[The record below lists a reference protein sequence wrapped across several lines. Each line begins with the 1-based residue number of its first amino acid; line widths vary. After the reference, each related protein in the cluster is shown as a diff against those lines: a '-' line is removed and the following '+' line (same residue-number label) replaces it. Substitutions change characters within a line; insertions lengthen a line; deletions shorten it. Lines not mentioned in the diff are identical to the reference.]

1 MNKLS
6 FIFILVLAGMAISA
20 PAQLPNASTPVEV
33 LQSVKIE
40 QRLNEVLPLDTVF
53 RNEEGETVK
62 LGDYFGKK
70 PVLISLVYYEC
81 PMLCTLV
88 LNGELKALRGLNFDV
103 GKEFEVVTVSID
115 PTETSEMASVKKAA
129 YLAKYDRIGAE
140 KGWHFLT
147 GDKENIQRLADA
159 IGFKFA
165 YVEESGEYAHAAGI
179 MVATPEGRLSKYFY
193 GIEYSVRD
201 LRLGLVDASRGKIG
215 SMVDQILLFCFH
227 YDPLTGKYGLVVMSV
242 IRVAGTLT
250 ALLLAGFMFWSLRSD
265 RKEMVSKHHV

>member
-6 FIFILVLAGMAISA
+6 FILMSALAVAGVSA
-20 PAQLPNASTPVEV
+20 SAQMPNASTPVEV
-33 LQSVKIE
+33 LQAVKID
-40 QRLNEVLPLDTVF
+40 QRLNERLPLDTVF
-53 RNEEGETVK
+53 RNEQGETVK
-62 LGDYFGKK
+62 LGSYFGKK

-88 LNGELKALRGLNFDV
+88 LNGQLKALRALNFDI

-115 PTETSEMASVKKAA
+115 PTETPEMASVKKAA
-129 YLAKYDRIGAE
+129 YLAKYDRLGAE
-140 KGWHFLT
+140 QGWHFLT

-165 YVEESGEYAHAAGI
+165 YVQETGEYAHAAGI
-179 MVATPEGRLSKYFY
+179 MVATPEGKLSKYYY

-201 LRLGLVDASRGKIG
+201 LRLGLVDAGSGKIG

-227 YDPLTGKYGLVVMSV
+227 YDPLTGAYGLTVMRV

-250 ALLLAGFMFWSLRSD
+250 VLLVAGFVVWSLRSD
-265 RKEMVSKHHV
+265 KKETVS